1 MTDIPRYHAQPAT
14 LDPTQE
20 LPEPD
25 ERPLA
30 QGHDEEAADEVADAH
45 EKHKQAVEAE
55 ARARDE
61 AAAKGEPVPGEP
73 QDPTNPPGPVTDE
86 EPETDA
92 EPYEG
97 ETEPETTYEGTGDET
112 GDDVPQGT
120 IDEVLGWVGGDHDRA
135 QRALEA
141 ERAGQN
147 RSTLIAQLE
156 AI

>member
-14 LDPTQE
+14 LDPTQDV
-20 LPEPD
+20 PEPD

-30 QGHDEEAADEVADAH
+30 QGHDEEAADEVAEAH
-45 EKHKQAVEAE
+45 AQHKETVEAE

-73 QDPTNPPGPVTDE
+73 KQPGEDDEPDDQPDEDDGTEQPTEQPSERPSEQPS
-86 EPETDA
+86 A
-92 EPYEG
+92 G
-97 ETEPETTYEGTGDET
+97 E
-112 GDDVPQGT
+112 DVPHGT
-120 IDEVLGWVGGDHDRA
+120 IEEVLGWVGDDHDRA

-147 RSTLIAQLE
+147 RSTLNTQLE